1 TVFIITLLY
10 SNHKCYD
17 YKKMPPVNFPVIG
30 TVGQAGKMN
39 STYLDQ
45 WVGFSQRPRLT
56 LPTLAI
62 TGKFTGPKNERK
74 GR

>member
-1 TVFIITLLY
+1 
-10 SNHKCYD
+10 
-17 YKKMPPVNFPVIG
+17 MPPVNFPVIG